1 MRTEQV
7 DAMHGLPLI
16 EPLEVGKIDSPSAK
30 GERFGENLIESRLRR
45 CACKLERCCDGNHSA
60 SERIHAGNVEILVH
74 RHDGAVAGEL
84 R

>member
-1 MRTEQV
+1 
-7 DAMHGLPLI
+7 MHGLPLI
-16 EPLEVGKIDSPSAK
+16 EPFEIGEIDSPSAK
-30 GERFGENLIESRLRR
+30 GERFGENLIESRLSRR
-45 CACKLERCCDGNHSA
+45 AGELESGCDGNHSA